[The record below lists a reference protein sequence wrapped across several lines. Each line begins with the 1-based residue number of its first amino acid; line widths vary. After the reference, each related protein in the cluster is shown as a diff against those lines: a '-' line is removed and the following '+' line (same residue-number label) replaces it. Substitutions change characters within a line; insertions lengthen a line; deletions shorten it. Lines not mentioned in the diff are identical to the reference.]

1 MVFAGA
7 HLVLIPSQPGGHW
20 TEGFHV
26 SLGLR
31 AGFGVPQ
38 GAGSPCPHREG
49 GYPRA
54 GTHLGSSST
63 AEGRTGCRTGG
74 PCPKGGQPG
83 VCPTPSMAMDGAG
96 CSEVQLPGLRSVFIL
111 QAERELVIP
120 KPSVFSQTSHSLAEE
135 TRVSRSP
142 LSPLSYC
149 FESERIG
156 CRFQGMFRQRLFEQH
171 LCK

>member
-1 MVFAGA
+1 M
-7 HLVLIPSQPGGHW
+7 
-20 TEGFHV
+20 
-26 SLGLR
+26 SL
-31 AGFGVPQ
+31 
-38 GAGSPCPHREG
+38 SPWHSRV
-49 GYPRA
+49 PRA
-54 GTHLGSSST
+54 GTPAAGQDRVQDRGAIPRVGS
-63 AEGRTGCRTGG
+63 
-74 PCPKGGQPG
+74 Q
-83 VCPTPSMAMDGAG
+83 VCPTPSLAEHGAG
-96 CSEVQLPGLRSVFIL
+96 CSEVQLPGLNPVFIF

-135 TRVSRSP
+135 THVSRSP

>member
-1 MVFAGA
+1 M
-7 HLVLIPSQPGGHW
+7 
-20 TEGFHV
+20 
-26 SLGLR
+26 SLGQR
-31 AGFGVPQ
+31 AGFGVAQ
-38 GAGSPCPHREG
+38 GAGSPCPHRAG
-49 GYPRA
+49 GVPRA
-54 GTHLGSSST
+54 GTRGLGSSSS
-63 AEGRTGCRTGG
+63 AEGRTGVL
-74 PCPKGGQPG
+74 CPRNGQPG
-83 VCPTPSMAMDGAG
+83 VCPTPSTAVDGAG

-135 TRVSRSP
+135 THVSRSP

-149 FESERIG
+149 FESERTG